1 MGIAVNLLYVNGEW
15 VSASEARV
23 AAADR
28 ALLFGYGLFETVRV
42 HRGRALCLPRHL
54 ARLRRSAPVL
64 GLALPWSAE
73 EIGAL
78 VSEAVAR
85 HSNAGGS
92 SPGLMEGAVR
102 LTVTAGPG
110 PVAASGGG
118 PPGLVISVREGE
130 PYPPALYERGFRAVW
145 ASGRR
150 NHRSPLCRVKSL
162 NFLDN
167 LLARREAEERGA
179 DEALL
184 LNADGD
190 LAEGAV
196 TNVFFVRGDRLCT
209 PDLGSGALPGVAR
222 GVLLDLIGVERGL
235 GLSAEQGRYSP
246 ADLLAADEAFL
257 TNALLGVM
265 PLVAVDGRPVG
276 TGRPGPVT
284 LCLRQAYEALL
295 TP

>member
-1 MGIAVNLLYVNGEW
+1 MAVQVVHVNGEW
-15 VSASEARV
+15 LNGSEAFIS
-23 AAADR
+23 AADR

-42 HRGRALCLPRHL
+42 RRGRPLCLPRHL

-73 EIGAL
+73 ELGAL
-78 VSEAVAR
+78 ITGAVTRQALTE
-85 HSNAGGS
+85 GS
-92 SPGLMEGAVR
+92 VR

-110 PVAASGGG
+110 PVSASGGG
-118 PPGLVISVREGE
+118 PAGLMISVRVGE
-130 PYPPALYERGFRAVW
+130 PYPPELYERGFRAVW

-150 NHRSPLCRVKSL
+150 NHRSSLCRVKSL

-167 LLARREAEERGA
+167 LLARREAEERGC

-196 TNVFFVRGDRLCT
+196 TNVFFVQGDRLCT
-209 PDLGSGALPGVAR
+209 PHLGSGALPGVAR
-222 GVLLDLIGVERGL
+222 GVVLDLVDVEKGL
-235 GLSAEQGRYSP
+235 GLTPAEGRYAP

-265 PLVAVDGRPVG
+265 PLVEIDGRPVG
-276 TGRPGPVT
+276 TGRPGSVT
-284 LCLRQAYEALL
+284 LRLRQAYEALL